1 MLKSFVKRFFG
12 PRVPSTEPPRRWWR
26 YAIPT
31 VLFVIAGATLIAS
44 YQQPYWNMTLHA
56 PQYPKGLH
64 VEAYLNRLEG
74 DVREIDGLNH
84 YIGMRPLHEAAQLER
99 KTSHILI
106 ASLAMLALAAIF
118 IHTKWVVLLALPIVL
133 FPAGFLGDL
142 WFWLHNFGQ
151 NLDPTAALSNSV
163 KPFTPPVWGEGKV
176 GNFKT
181 VADVDVGWWMA
192 FAASCLVL
200 IGLGFHRHA
209 YKPLVGR
216 TQQSGTGSEPRDDH
230 HESARRVTA
239 TSLIVIAMS
248 MASIHS
254 STAFAEPDRAFDL
267 HQIVT
272 TAAPGA
278 TITVP
283 AGVHP
288 GTLTIDKPLS
298 LIAEDG
304 AIIDA
309 GGEGDVL
316 TITAPDVT
324 VRGFTVRGSG
334 ANLNREDTGI
344 LVLAPRATVEDNIVE
359 DCLFGIS
366 FKEAPNSIMR
376 GNTIVGKKI
385 YIARRGD
392 GIKLWNSH
400 NAIIE
405 NNRVKD
411 IRDAVL
417 WYSDNVLIK
426 GNHVTG
432 SRYGLHFM
440 YSHSNVLEENVLE
453 ENSVGVFLMY
463 SRNLILRRN
472 VLARNRGPSGYGIGV
487 KDMQGMVVEDNLL
500 IGNRVGVY
508 IDNPPVYLPEYDRF
522 TRNVFASNDVGMI
535 FQPSVQRVAVFD
547 NSFIENLQQVALAGG
562 GELRRNEFT
571 HNGRGNYW
579 SDYRGYDLDGD
590 GIGDMP
596 YQAESLWDNLMD
608 REPGLRLFLFS
619 PAQQAVELASQA
631 FPVVRPRPL
640 VTDEAPLMRPVR
652 ADIPAGDP
660 PAAWRTWLLA
670 VGLLLCAGL
679 SLTFARPLASSPH
692 ITGGI
697 S

>member
-1 MLKSFVKRFFG
+1 MFKRILHNLIG
-12 PRVPSTEPPRRWWR
+12 PRVPSTEAPNRWWR

-84 YIGMRPLHEAAQLER
+84 YIGMRPLNEAAQLER

-106 ASLAMLALAAIF
+106 GSLAMLMLAAIF
-118 IHTKWVVLLALPIVL
+118 IHTKWVVLLALPVVL

-151 NLDPTAALSNSV
+151 NLDPTAALSSSV

-192 FAASCLVL
+192 LAASSIVI
-200 IGLGFHRHA
+200 IGLYFHRRA
-209 YKPLVGR
+209 YKPLVDR
-216 TQQSGTGSEPRDDH
+216 KEKMSRAQSET
-230 HESARRVTA
+230 AKRVSHVP
-239 TSLIVIAMS
+239 SLIIGLCAVLCTTLAG
-248 MASIHS
+248 
-254 STAFAEPDRAFDL
+254 FARTPPSFDL
-267 HQIVT
+267 HRAI
-272 TAAPGA
+272 ANAEPGA
-278 TITVP
+278 EIIVP
-283 AGVHP
+283 KGVYP
-288 GTLTIDKPLS
+288 GPINVDKSLS
-298 LIAEDG
+298 LIAEEGAVIDG
-304 AIIDA
+304 
-309 GGEGDVL
+309 GGTGHVVK
-316 TITAPDVT
+316 ITAPDVT
-324 VRGFTVRGSG
+324 FNGFNVRGSG
-334 ANLNREDTGI
+334 ASLDREDTGI
-344 LVLAPRATVEDNIVE
+344 LVLAPRATIENNLVEDT
-359 DCLFGIS
+359 LFGIS
-366 FKEAPNSIMR
+366 FKEAPDSVMR
-376 GNTIVGKKI
+376 GNTIIGKDI

-400 NAIIE
+400 NTLIE

-411 IRDAVL
+411 VRDAVL
-417 WYSDNVLIK
+417 WYSDNVRIK

-440 YSHSNVLEENVLE
+440 YSHNNILEENALE

-463 SRNLILRRN
+463 SRNLTVRRN

-487 KDMQGMVVEDNLL
+487 KDMQGMVIEDNLMV
-500 IGNRVGVY
+500 GNRVGVY

-522 TRNVFASNDVGMI
+522 TRNVFASNDVGI
-535 FQPSVQRVAVFD
+535 VFQPSVQRVAVYE

-571 HNGRGNYW
+571 HNGRGNFW
-579 SDYRGYDLDGD
+579 SDYRGFDLDGD

-631 FPVVRPRPL
+631 FPIVRPRPL
-640 VTDEAPLMRPVR
+640 MTDEAPLMRPVR
-652 ADIPAGDP
+652 ADIPAADP
-660 PAAWRTWLLA
+660 PSVWRTWLVALA
-670 VGLLLCAGL
+670 LLGVAAFA
-679 SLTFARPLASSPH
+679 LTFARPLAASRLSK
-692 ITGGI
+692 GDQ

>member
-1 MLKSFVKRFFG
+1 MLKRILDNLIG
-12 PRVPSTEPPRRWWR
+12 PRVPSAEPPRRWWR

-31 VLFVIAGATLIAS
+31 VLFILAGATLIAS

-84 YIGMRPLHEAAQLER
+84 YIGMRPLNEAAQLER

-106 ASLAMLALAAIF
+106 GSLAMLTLAAIF
-118 IHTKWVVLLALPIVL
+118 VHTKWVVLLALPVVL

-151 NLDPTAALSNSV
+151 NLDPTAALSSSV

-192 FAASCLVL
+192 VAASCMV
-200 IGLGFHRHA
+200 IVGLYFHRRA
-209 YKPLVGR
+209 YKPLVER
-216 TQQSGTGSEPRDDH
+216 VRKSRNHER
-230 HESARRVTA
+230 ESAKRVPA
-239 TSLIVIAMS
+239 APSLIVCMCAI
-248 MASIHS
+248 IVP
-254 STAFAEPDRAFDL
+254 TLGGFAQSPNSFNL
-267 HQIVT
+267 HQAV
-272 TAAPGA
+272 ADAEHGS

-283 AGVHP
+283 KGVYP
-288 GTLTIDKPLS
+288 GPLHINKPLS
-298 LIAEDG
+298 LIADDG

-309 GGEGDVL
+309 GGEGDVV

-324 VRGFTVRGSG
+324 FRGFTVRGSG

-344 LVLAPRATVEDNIVE
+344 LVNLSPRTIIENNIVE
-359 DCLFGIS
+359 DCLFGIN
-366 FKEAPNSIMR
+366 FKESPDSIMR
-376 GNTIVGKKI
+376 GNTIIGKDI

-400 NAIIE
+400 NSLIE

-417 WYSDNVLIK
+417 WYSDNVVIR

-440 YSHSNVLEENVLE
+440 YSHNNILEENVLE
-453 ENSVGVFLMY
+453 QNSVGVFLMY

-487 KDMQGMVVEDNLL
+487 KDMQGMIVEDNLMV
-500 IGNRVGVY
+500 GNRVGVY

-522 TRNVFASNDVGMI
+522 TRNVFASNDVGMV
-535 FQPSVQRVAVFD
+535 FQPSVQRVAVFE

-571 HNGRGNYW
+571 HNGRGNFW

-640 VTDEAPLMRPVR
+640 MTDNAPLMRPVR
-652 ADIPAGDP
+652 ADIPAADP
-660 PAAWRTWLLA
+660 PPAWRTWVVALALLGIA
-670 VGLLLCAGL
+670 ALA
-679 SLTFARPLASSPH
+679 LTFARPLAASRLSKGDH
-692 ITGGI
+692 T
-697 S
+697 